1 MFKRR
6 WIVFVIF
13 VFILA
18 ACAQSDQPDSI
29 VETSTPEG
37 ASPAST
43 ATRLVN
49 CVVAAAE
56 PTPNPTLQAILPP
69 LGEDDHA
76 RGPQDAYVTLIEYG
90 DFQ

>member
-1 MFKRR
+1 MLL
-6 WIVFVIF
+6 VFV
-13 VFILA
+13 LA
-18 ACAQSDQPDSI
+18 ACAQDERSVSRT
-29 VETSTPEG
+29 ESSTPES
-37 ASPAST
+37 AAPEPT
-43 ATRLVN
+43 ATRLIN